1 MPSTRRHSLKAGD
14 GAWGEKVPLGGSYH
28 RLRVR
33 ERFLFGHTSIDPSFR
48 LSKAPSALFDDP
60 VLIEHLYIHIPFCPN
75 ICPYCAF
82 YKESAGRERVET
94 FLDALLKEAEHWS
107 ERLHPRTIFFGGG
120 TPSALSL
127 PQFEKLLGG
136 LRALLDL
143 SALEEW
149 TIEMNPATVAAD
161 KAALLLDAGINRVGM
176 GVQSW
181 DDAVLK
187 SLGRT
192 HDAGKAEESFRI
204 LRQAGFDN
212 LSIDLIFGVPGQ
224 TLESWRSSL
233 ERSLRLAPEHLS
245 AYGLTYEEDT
255 EFFRKLGCGEMTPD
269 EGLEADQFELTAT
282 LLGNSGY
289 LQYEVSN
296 YALPGRES
304 LHNSSYWAGKDY
316 LGLGPSAFS
325 TVGSRRWRNIRET
338 GIYSETTL
346 AGKTAVDFE
355 EEVTEELKSKERAAF
370 GMRTLSGLPAED
382 AALWE
387 SDLLRLQ
394 GQGLVNL
401 AGKRWIPTP
410 RGRLLADTVAEIFV

>member
-1 MPSTRRHSLKAGD
+1 M
-14 GAWGEKVPLGGSYH
+14 WGNLYRNH
-28 RLRVR
+28 
-33 ERFLFGHTSIDPSFR
+33 
-48 LSKAPSALFDDP
+48 LSAH
-60 VLIEHLYIHIPFCPN
+60 LIEHLYIHIPFCPN

-94 FLDALLKEAEHWS
+94 FLDALLLETEFWS
-107 ERLHPRTIFFGGG
+107 DKLRPRSIFFGGG

-136 LRALLDL
+136 LRSRLDL
-143 SALEEW
+143 TLLEEW

-161 KAALLLDAGINRVGM
+161 KAALLRSEGINRVSM

-192 HDAGKAEESFRI
+192 HDADKAEESFHI
-204 LRQAGFDN
+204 LREAGFDN

-224 TLESWRSSL
+224 SLESWRASL
-233 ERSLRLAPEHLS
+233 ERSLSLAPEHLS

-255 EFFRKLGCGEMTPD
+255 EFFQKLGRGEMAPD
-269 EGLEADQFELTAT
+269 EGLEADQFELTAE
-282 LLGNSGY
+282 LLGIAGY

-296 YALPGRES
+296 YSLPGRES
-304 LHNSSYWAGKDY
+304 LHNSAYWAGKDY

-325 TVGSRRWRNIRET
+325 TVATRRWRNIRET

-355 EEVTEELKSKERAAF
+355 EAVDDALRAKERAAF
-370 GMRTLSGLPAED
+370 GMRTLSGLPTSEATP
-382 AALWE
+382 WE
-387 SDLLRLQ
+387 KDLLNLEK
-394 GQGLVNL
+394 QGLVILN
-401 AGKRWIPTP
+401 GDRWILTS
-410 RGRLLADTVAEIFV
+410 RGRLLADTVAEIFI

>member
-1 MPSTRRHSLKAGD
+1 
-14 GAWGEKVPLGGSYH
+14 
-28 RLRVR
+28 
-33 ERFLFGHTSIDPSFR
+33 
-48 LSKAPSALFDDP
+48 
-60 VLIEHLYIHIPFCPN
+60 LIEHLYIHIPFCPN

-94 FLDALLKEAEHWS
+94 FLDALLREAEAWAD
-107 ERLHPRTIFFGGG
+107 RLLPRTIFFGGG
-120 TPSALSL
+120 TPSALSIQ
-127 PQFEKLLGG
+127 QFEKLLGG
-136 LRALLDL
+136 LHSRLDL

-161 KAALLLDAGINRVGM
+161 KAALLRESGINRVSM

-192 HDAGKAEESFRI
+192 HDAEKAEESFDI

-224 TLESWRSSL
+224 SLESWRSNL
-233 ERSLRLAPEHLS
+233 ERSLRLGPEHLS

-255 EFFRKLGCGEMTPD
+255 EFFRKFGRGEMVPD
-269 EGLEADQFELTAT
+269 EGREADQFELTAT
-282 LLGNSGY
+282 LLGEAGY

-296 YALPGRES
+296 HALPGRES
-304 LHNSSYWAGKDY
+304 LHNPAYWAGKDY

-338 GIYSETTL
+338 GLYSESTL

-355 EEVTEELKSKERAAF
+355 EEVSGDLISRERAAF
-370 GMRTLSGLPAED
+370 GMRTLQGLSAEES
-382 AALWE
+382 ARWE
-387 SDLLRLQ
+387 DDLR
-394 GQGLVNL
+394 GMESKGLVNL
-401 AGKRWIPTP
+401 RNGRWILTP
-410 RGRLLADTVAEIFV
+410 RGRLLADTVAEIFI

>member
-1 MPSTRRHSLKAGD
+1 M
-14 GAWGEKVPLGGSYH
+14 
-28 RLRVR
+28 
-33 ERFLFGHTSIDPSFR
+33 
-48 LSKAPSALFDDP
+48 
-60 VLIEHLYIHIPFCPN
+60 IEHLYIHIPFCPN

-94 FLDALLKEAEHWS
+94 FLDALLRETDAWAE
-107 ERLHPRTIFFGGG
+107 RIRPKTIFFGGG
-120 TPSALSL
+120 TPSALSI

-136 LRALLDL
+136 LHSRLDL
-143 SALEEW
+143 SELEEW

-161 KAALLLDAGINRVGM
+161 KAALLREAGINRVSM

-192 HDAGKAEESFRI
+192 HDSEKAEESFHV

-224 TLESWRSSL
+224 SLESWQSSL

-255 EFFRKLGCGEMTPD
+255 EFFSKLGRGEMAPD
-269 EGLEADQFELTAT
+269 EGLEADQFELTSH
-282 LLGNSGY
+282 LLGESGY

-304 LHNSSYWAGKDY
+304 RHNSAYWSGKDY
-316 LGLGPSAFS
+316 IGLGPSAFS

-346 AGKTAVDFE
+346 AGKTAIDFE
-355 EEVTEELKSKERAAF
+355 EEVTEELKSRERAAF
-370 GMRTLSGLPAED
+370 GMRTLMGVDKED
-382 AALWE
+382 AKPWE
-387 SDLLRLQ
+387 SDLL
-394 GQGLVNL
+394 GMENKGLVSL
-401 AGKRWIPTP
+401 TEGRWLLTP

>member
-1 MPSTRRHSLKAGD
+1 MKASTSRKHPRRPFSK
-14 GAWGEKVPLGGSYH
+14 
-28 RLRVR
+28 
-33 ERFLFGHTSIDPSFR
+33 TNSFP
-48 LSKAPSALFDDP
+48 LSKAEGDLFDNR

-94 FLDALLKEAEHWS
+94 FLDALLRETEQWAGQL
-107 ERLHPRTIFFGGG
+107 RPRTIFFGGG
-120 TPSALSL
+120 TPSALSI
-127 PQFEKLLGG
+127 PQFEKLLGC
-136 LRALLDL
+136 LHTRLDL

-161 KAALLLDAGINRVGM
+161 KASLLRQAGINRVSM

-192 HDAGKAEESFRI
+192 HDAEKAEESFHV
-204 LRQAGFDN
+204 LREAGFDN

-224 TLESWRSSL
+224 SLDSWRSSI

-255 EFFRKLGCGEMTPD
+255 EFFQKLGRGEMAPD
-269 EGLEADQFELTAT
+269 EGLEADQFEMTAQ
-282 LLGNSGY
+282 LLGEAGY

-304 LHNSSYWAGKDY
+304 LHNSAYWSGKDY

-325 TVGSRRWRNIRET
+325 TAGARRWRNIRET

-346 AGKTAVDFE
+346 AGKTAIDFE

-370 GMRTLSGLPAED
+370 GMRTLRGLPTVEATPWED
-382 AALWE
+382 
-387 SDLLRLQ
+387 DLREME
-394 GQGLVNL
+394 GKGLVTL
-401 AGKRWIPTP
+401 SEGRWILTS
-410 RGRLLADTVAEIFV
+410 RGRLLADTVAEVFV

>member
-1 MPSTRRHSLKAGD
+1 
-14 GAWGEKVPLGGSYH
+14 V
-28 RLRVR
+28 
-33 ERFLFGHTSIDPSFR
+33 
-48 LSKAPSALFDDP
+48 
-60 VLIEHLYIHIPFCPN
+60 IEHLYIHIPFCPN

-94 FLDALLKEAEHWS
+94 FLDALLLESGRWAS
-107 ERLHPRTIFFGGG
+107 RLRPRTIFFGGG
-120 TPSALSL
+120 TPSALSI

-136 LRALLDL
+136 LRDQLDL
-143 SALEEW
+143 SALKEW

-161 KAALLLDAGINRVGM
+161 KAVLLREFGINRVSM

-192 HDAGKAEESFRI
+192 HDAEKAEESFQV
-204 LRQAGFDN
+204 LRTAGFDN

-224 TLESWRSSL
+224 SLDSWGQSL

-255 EFFRKLGCGEMTPD
+255 EFFRKLGRGEMAPD
-269 EGLEADQFELTAT
+269 EGLEADQFELTSEM
-282 LLGNSGY
+282 LGTAGY

-296 YALPGRES
+296 YSLPGRHS
-304 LHNSSYWAGKDY
+304 LHNSAYWSGNDY

-325 TVGSRRWRNIRET
+325 TVGSKRWRNIRET
-338 GIYSETTL
+338 GLYSETT
-346 AGKTAVDFE
+346 AVGKTAVDFE
-355 EEVTEELKSKERAAF
+355 EEVTEALKLAERAAF
-370 GMRTLSGLPAED
+370 GMRTLEGLPLPEAGR
-382 AALWE
+382 WE
-387 SDLLRLQ
+387 QELSNLQ
-394 GQGLVNL
+394 KEGLVTRTPE
-401 AGKRWIPTP
+401 RWLLTP

>member
-1 MPSTRRHSLKAGD
+1 MRGRFMKEGFFPEKLASQASFSPGSFASTSQTLH
-14 GAWGEKVPLGGSYH
+14 P
-28 RLRVR
+28 
-33 ERFLFGHTSIDPSFR
+33 FR
-48 LSKAPSALFDDP
+48 LSKAPAALFDDP

-94 FLDALLKEAEHWS
+94 FLDALLKETEVWADQL
-107 ERLHPRTIFFGGG
+107 RPRTIFFGGG
-120 TPSALSL
+120 TPSALSI

-136 LRALLDL
+136 LRSRLDL
-143 SALEEW
+143 SHLEEW
-149 TIEMNPATVAAD
+149 TIEMNPATVAHD
-161 KAALLLDAGINRVGM
+161 KAALLLEAGINRVSM

-192 HDAGKAEESFRI
+192 HDSQKAEESFRI

-224 TLESWRSSL
+224 SLASWRETV

-255 EFFRKLGCGEMTPD
+255 EFFLKLGRGEMAPD
-269 EGLEADQFELTAT
+269 EGLEADQFELTSA
-282 LLGNSGY
+282 LLGEAGY

-296 YALPGRES
+296 YALPDRES
-304 LHNSSYWAGKDY
+304 CHNSAYWAGRDY

-338 GIYSETTL
+338 GIYSESTL
-346 AGKTAVDFE
+346 AGKTAIDFE
-355 EEVTEELKSKERAAF
+355 ERVTEELKSGERAAF
-370 GMRTLSGLPAED
+370 GMRTVHGVAEIE
-382 AALWE
+382 ARRWE
-387 SDLLRLQ
+387 EDLRGMQ
-394 GQGLVNL
+394 EKGLVILRN
-401 AGKRWIPTP
+401 GRWVLTP

>member
-1 MPSTRRHSLKAGD
+1 M
-14 GAWGEKVPLGGSYH
+14 
-28 RLRVR
+28 
-33 ERFLFGHTSIDPSFR
+33 
-48 LSKAPSALFDDP
+48 
-60 VLIEHLYIHIPFCPN
+60 IEHLYIHIPFCPN

-94 FLDALLKEAEHWS
+94 FLDALLRETEAWKELV
-107 ERLHPRTIFFGGG
+107 RPRTIFFGGG
-120 TPSALSL
+120 TPSSLSI

-136 LRALLDL
+136 LHSRLDL
-143 SALEEW
+143 SGLEEW

-161 KAALLLDAGINRVGM
+161 KAALLREAGINRVSM

-181 DDAVLK
+181 DDDVLK

-192 HDAGKAEESFRI
+192 HDAEKAEESFQV
-204 LRQAGFDN
+204 LRETGFGN
-212 LSIDLIFGVPGQ
+212 VSIDLIFGVPGQ
-224 TLESWRSSL
+224 SLDSWRSSL

-255 EFFRKLGCGEMTPD
+255 EFFQKLGRGEMAPD

-282 LLGNSGY
+282 LLGKSGY

-304 LHNSSYWAGKDY
+304 LHNSAYWSGKDY

-355 EEVTEELKSKERAAF
+355 EVVTEELKSKERAAF
-370 GMRTLSGLPAED
+370 GMRTLRGVTEEE
-382 AALWE
+382 AAPWE
-387 SDLLRLQ
+387 RDLV
-394 GQGLVNL
+394 GMENKGLVTL
-401 AGKRWIPTP
+401 SDGRWVLTA
-410 RGRLLADTVAEIFV
+410 RGRLLADTVAEVFI